1 VTERPPN
8 SFEVERPLIVDIE
21 RGNPVPR
28 VIHFE
33 IPADDPGRAVKFY
46 EKVFG
51 WKIDKW
57 GPIDYWLATTGPDNE
72 PGINGAIMT
81 KETQRTTVNTISV
94 SSVDEYAKKI
104 VDAGGKVLT
113 PRTAIPGVGYF
124 SYCVDTEGN
133 VFGIM
138 ENDPKAS

>member
-1 VTERPPN
+1 M
-8 SFEVERPLIVDIE
+8 S
-21 RGNPVPR
+21 R

-33 IPADDPGRAVKFY
+33 ITADDPGRAVKFY

-57 GPIDYWLATTGPDNE
+57 GAMDYWLATTGPDNQ

-81 KETQRTTVNTISV
+81 RETQRTTVNTIDV
-94 SSVDEYAKKI
+94 SSVDEFAKKI
-104 VDAGGKVLT
+104 VDAGGKVVT
-113 PRTAIPGVGYF
+113 PKTAIPGVGYF
-124 SYCVDTEGN
+124 AYCVDTEGN

-138 ENDPKAS
+138 ENDTKAS

>member
-81 KETQRTTVNTISV
+81 KETQRTTVNTVSV

-113 PRTAIPGVGYF
+113 PRKAIPGVGYF

>member
-1 VTERPPN
+1 M
-8 SFEVERPLIVDIE
+8 
-21 RGNPVPR
+21 PR

-33 IPADDPGRAVKFY
+33 ITADDPGRAVKFY

-57 GPIDYWLATTGPDNE
+57 GAMDYWLATTGPDNQ

-81 KETQRTTVNTISV
+81 RETQRTTVNTIDV
-94 SSVDEYAKKI
+94 SSVDEFVKKI
-104 VDAGGKVLT
+104 VDAGGKVVT
-113 PRTAIPGVGYF
+113 PKTAIPGVGYF
-124 SYCVDTEGN
+124 AYCVDTEGN

-138 ENDPKAS
+138 ENDTKAS

>member
-1 VTERPPN
+1 V
-8 SFEVERPLIVDIE
+8 S
-21 RGNPVPR
+21 R

-33 IPADDPGRAVKFY
+33 ITADDPGRAVKFY

-57 GPIDYWLATTGPDNE
+57 GAMDYWLATTGPDNQ

-81 KETQRTTVNTISV
+81 RETQRTTVNTIDV
-94 SSVDEYAKKI
+94 SSVDEFAKKI
-104 VDAGGKVLT
+104 VDAGGKVVT
-113 PRTAIPGVGYF
+113 PKTAIPGVGYF
-124 SYCVDTEGN
+124 AYCVDTEGN

-138 ENDPKAS
+138 ENDTKAS

>member
-1 VTERPPN
+1 
-8 SFEVERPLIVDIE
+8 LILDIE
-21 RGNPVPR
+21 RGSAVPR
-28 VIHFE
+28 VVHFE

-81 KETQRTTVNTISV
+81 KETQRTTVNTINV

>member
-1 VTERPPN
+1 MI
-8 SFEVERPLIVDIE
+8 VEIE

-28 VIHFE
+28 VIHFK
-33 IPADDPGRAVKFY
+33 IPADDPGRPVKFY

-51 WKIDKW
+51 WKIGKW
-57 GPIDYWLATTGPDNE
+57 GPIDYWLATTGPDDQ

-81 KETQRTTVNTISV
+81 KETQKTTVNTIDV

-113 PRTAIPGVGYF
+113 AKTAIPGVGYF